1 MEITCEHCRAKLN
14 IPNKKI
20 PKDQRVKVNCPK
32 CKKKII
38 LHPRNAEHGDYGY
51 REYSEDK
58 DLDFFEESSKLTLVM
73 AGNKEHGEK
82 IRSAVESLGYRYIT
96 AESTRDA
103 IGKMRFHH
111 FDLIILADGF
121 GGSDLKNS
129 PVINH
134 LNRLSMSI
142 RRKIFL
148 ALISYDF
155 KTMDDMMAFALSAN
169 VVINPKEMDRFAA
182 ILKKALTDNDRFYKV
197 FLDTMAEV
205 GKA

>member
-1 MEITCEHCRAKLN
+1 MEITCKHCRAKLN
-14 IPNKKI
+14 IPDKRI
-20 PKDQRVKVNCPK
+20 PKGQRAKVNCPK
-32 CKKKII
+32 CKKQII
-38 LHPRNAEHGDYGY
+38 LHPSNAKTGDYGY

-73 AGNKEHGEK
+73 VGNKEHAKK
-82 IRSAVESLGYRYIT
+82 IKSAVESLGYRYI
-96 AESTRDA
+96 ASESTRDA

-111 FDLIILADGF
+111 FDLIILSDGF
-121 GGSDLKNS
+121 NGSELKNS

-148 ALISYDF
+148 ALVSYDF
-155 KTMDDMMAFALSAN
+155 KTMDNMMAFALSAN

-182 ILKKALTDNDRFYKV
+182 ILKKAITDNDKFYKV
-197 FLDTMAEV
+197 FLDTLAEV
-205 GKA
+205 GKV

>member
-1 MEITCEHCRAKLN
+1 MEITCKHCRAKLN
-14 IPNKKI
+14 IPKEKI
-20 PKDQRVKVNCPK
+20 PKDRRAKINCPK

-38 LHPRNAEHGDYGY
+38 LHPRNAEPEDYGY

-58 DLDFFEESSKLTLVM
+58 DLDFFEESSKLSLVM
-73 AGNKEHGEK
+73 AGNKEHAEK
-82 IRSAVESLGYRYIT
+82 IRPAVKSLGYRYIA

-129 PVINH
+129 PVINY

-155 KTMDDMMAFALSAN
+155 KTMDNMMAFALSAN
-169 VVINPKEMDRFAA
+169 VVINPKEMGRFVA
-182 ILKKALTDNDRFYKV
+182 ILKKAITDNDKFYKI